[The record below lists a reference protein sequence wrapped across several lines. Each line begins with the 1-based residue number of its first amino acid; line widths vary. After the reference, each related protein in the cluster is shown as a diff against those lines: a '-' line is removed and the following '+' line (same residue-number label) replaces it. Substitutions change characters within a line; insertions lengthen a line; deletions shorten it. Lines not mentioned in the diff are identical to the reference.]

1 MTHAAADRLSDVL
14 SDDALPIADAVAAE
28 LDAMQAI
35 AAALARVP
43 DPQARLRVLRWAA
56 DRFQPAAAA
65 ALPQQPAEAAAPAAI
80 ASADASLSI
89 DSLHDLFDAPLP
101 IDTLDDVSGMFETP
115 VRASAARAAA
125 APKPA
130 SEPRK
135 QPREEPARLDT
146 LVRGFASELQ
156 RLAME
161 WQSA

>member
-1 MTHAAADRLSDVL
+1 MTQAAADCLSA
-14 SDDALPIADAVAAE
+14 DALPIADAVSAE

-56 DRFQPAAAA
+56 ARFQPPAAA
-65 ALPQQPAEAAAPAAI
+65 ALPQQPADAAALAAI
-80 ASADASLSI
+80 ANADARLAI

-101 IDTLDDVSGMFETP
+101 DDPLDDVSEMFETP
-115 VRASAARAAA
+115 VRASAALAAA

-130 SEPRK
+130 PEARK

-146 LVRGFASELQ
+146 LVRGFASEFQ

>member
-1 MTHAAADRLSDVL
+1 MTHAAADRLSENL
-14 SDDALPIADAVAAE
+14 SPDALPIADDVAAE
-28 LDAMQAI
+28 LQAMHAI
-35 AAALARVP
+35 AAVLARVP

-65 ALPQQPAEAAAPAAI
+65 LPQQPAEAAAPAAM
-80 ASADASLSI
+80 ASADASLAI

-101 IDTLDDVSGMFETP
+101 IDTLDDVSGIFETP

>member
-1 MTHAAADRLSDVL
+1 MTHAAADTLSDDL
-14 SDDALPIADAVAAE
+14 SADALPIADAVSAE
-28 LDAMQAI
+28 LDAMHAI
-35 AAALARVP
+35 AAALARVS

-56 DRFQPAAAA
+56 DRFQAAAAA
-65 ALPQQPAEAAAPAAI
+65 ALPQQPADAAALAAI
-80 ASADASLSI
+80 ANADASLAI
-89 DSLHDLFDAPLP
+89 DNLHDLFDAPLP
-101 IDTLDDVSGMFETP
+101 ADTVDDMSEMFETP
-115 VRASAARAAA
+115 VRATAALAAEL
-125 APKPA
+125 PKPA